1 MSGIM
6 CRSGPRDLYF
16 DGPLQPTLRDRHARR
31 PHHSRRPGR
40 ASHELVRRWNER
52 QHVEDDPDCYE
63 LNEFGEWIVSPRPT
77 HGHQQVASVVA
88 FQLTTQLGE
97 RAVIEVSVYTD
108 RGIRA
113 PDVVWTPATRWL
125 EAKGQNPLAFV
136 PDVCVEVLSPSN
148 TRQEILIEVGAYLRG
163 GAREAIVVGLKGQ
176 LEFFG
181 PGGRLEASALGIRL
195 SCRPSCSSSVSG
207 AAARR
212 ARDFL
217 RASAAP
223 GRTEGKGRL
232 APSHPPGET
241 GATRFCGSPGP
252 LFPRGLSGAPARVP
266 GESGGAYET
275 CHSLMA

>member
-1 MSGIM
+1 MHADPII
-6 CRSGPRDLYF
+6 RADPAA
-16 DGPLQPTLRDRHARR
+16 LRA
-31 PHHSRRPGR
+31 
-40 ASHELVRRWNER
+40 ELVRRWNER
-52 QHVEDDPDCYE
+52 QYVEDDPDCYE

-113 PDVVWTPATRWL
+113 PDVVWMPATRWL

-148 TRQEILIEVGAYLRG
+148 TRQEILMKVGTYLRG

-195 SCRPSCSSSVSG
+195 ELP
-207 AAARR
+207 A
-212 ARDFL
+212 
-217 RASAAP
+217 
-223 GRTEGKGRL
+223 E
-232 APSHPPGET
+232 
-241 GATRFCGSPGP
+241 
-252 LFPRGLSGAPARVP
+252 LF
-266 GESGGAYET
+266 
-275 CHSLMA
+275 